1 MQNRAPSVSNVC
13 IRKHVYSDRD
23 GNVTNRTCSIMRR
36 NCRKIIKTA
45 LTCSFVVILL
55 KLLLNYWQGDR
66 LSHYRSQESS
76 PVTVKVEP
84 QQPLQK
90 PPFVDIKHAASRL
103 ESMLKDWTNRDY
115 LEQEKLRKGEFVD
128 RVNSIVT
135 SHQHLRCS
143 L

>member
-1 MQNRAPSVSNVC
+1 M
-13 IRKHVYSDRD
+13 
-23 GNVTNRTCSIMRR
+23 
-36 NCRKIIKTA
+36 
-45 LTCSFVVILL
+45 TCSFVVILL

-90 PPFVDIKHAASRL
+90 PPFVDIKHAASPL

-115 LEQEKLRKGEFVD
+115 LEQEKLRKGESSLFIITVKYKLCI
-128 RVNSIVT
+128 SIN
-135 SHQHLRCS
+135 QHSCS
-143 L
+143 LLFALDLLCTICAVWLQ